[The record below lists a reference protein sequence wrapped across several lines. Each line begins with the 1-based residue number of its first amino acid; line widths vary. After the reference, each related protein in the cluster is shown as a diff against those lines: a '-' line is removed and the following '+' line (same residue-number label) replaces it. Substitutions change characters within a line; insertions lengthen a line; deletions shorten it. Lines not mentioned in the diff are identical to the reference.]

1 MAQIAQQ
8 DNLII
13 EITGALA
20 AMNETT
26 KQKLIDCIKVGTI
39 TDVIVVSKEAANKV
53 INHGKVLGYMVDT
66 TAAESPKYSVTIMDV
81 NTDTPKTVE
90 LN

>member
-20 AMNETT
+20 AMDGTT

-39 TDVIVVSKEAANKV
+39 TDVIVVSTEATNKV
-53 INHGKVLGYMVDT
+53 NHGKVLGYMVDT
-66 TAAESPKYSVTIMDV
+66 TAAESPKYSVAIMEV
-81 NTDTPKTVE
+81 NSGTLVKVL

>member
-20 AMNETT
+20 EMDETT
-26 KQKLIDCIKVGTI
+26 KQKLIDCIKMGTI
-39 TDVIVVSKEAANKV
+39 TDVIVVSKEAAKIVNY
-53 INHGKVLGYMVDT
+53 GKVLSYMVDT
-66 TAAESPKYSVTIMDV
+66 TVAESPKYSIEIVEV
-81 NTDTPKTVE
+81 NAGKLVKVL

>member
-13 EITGALA
+13 EITGALEE
-20 AMNETT
+20 MDETT
-26 KQKLIDCIKVGTI
+26 KQKLIDCIKMGTI
-39 TDVIVVSKEAANKV
+39 TDVILVSTEAPNKF
-53 INHGKVLGYMVDT
+53 NHGKVLAYRADAT
-66 TAAESPKYSVTIMDV
+66 EAESTKYSIELVEV
-81 NTDTPKTVE
+81 NAGKLVKVL

>member
-13 EITGALA
+13 EIPGAL
-20 AMNETT
+20 NEMDGTT
-26 KQKLIDCIKVGTI
+26 KQKLIDRIKMGTI
-39 TDVIVVSKEAANKV
+39 TDVIVVSTEAKKKANYS
-53 INHGKVLGYMVDT
+53 KVLGYMVDY
-66 TAAESPKYSVTIMDV
+66 TAAESPKYSIELIDV
-81 NTDTPKTVE
+81 NGGKLVKVL

>member
-13 EITGALA
+13 EITGTLSE
-20 AMNETT
+20 MDETT
-26 KQKLIDCIKVGTI
+26 KQKLIDCIKAGTI
-39 TDVIVVSKEAANKV
+39 TDVIVASTEAVKKV
-53 INHGKVLGYMVDT
+53 NYGKVLGYRVDT
-66 TAAESPKYSVTIMDV
+66 YTTESPKYSVAIMDV
-81 NTDTPKTVE
+81 NAGKLVKIL

>member
-13 EITGALA
+13 EITGDVASMEEA
-20 AMNETT
+20 T

-39 TDVIVVSKEAANKV
+39 TDVIVVSTEAAHKANYSR
-53 INHGKVLGYMVDT
+53 VLGYRIDT
-66 TAAESPKYSVTIMDV
+66 TTAESTKYTIELIDV
-81 NTDTPKTVE
+81 NGDKLVKVR

>member
-13 EITGALA
+13 EITGTLS
-20 AMNETT
+20 AMDETT

-39 TDVIVVSKEAANKV
+39 TDVIVISTEAAKKANYS
-53 INHGKVLGYMVDT
+53 KVLGYMVDT
-66 TAAESPKYSVTIMDV
+66 TAAESPKYSVAIMDV
-81 NTDTPKTVE
+81 NTGTPKTVE

>member
-13 EITGALA
+13 EITGSLD
-20 AMNETT
+20 AMDETT
-26 KQKLIDCIKVGTI
+26 KQKLIDCIKMGTI
-39 TDVIVVSKEAANKV
+39 TDVIVVSTQAANKV
-53 INHGKVLGYMVDT
+53 NHGKVLGYMVDT
-66 TAAESPKYSVTIMDV
+66 TAAESPKYTVGIMDV
-81 NTDTPKTVE
+81 NTGTTKKVK

>member
-8 DNLII
+8 DNLIV
-13 EITGALA
+13 EVTGTLET
-20 AMNETT
+20 MNETT
-26 KQKLIDCIKVGTI
+26 KQKLIDCIKAGTI

-53 INHGKVLGYMVDT
+53 NHSRVLGYRVDT
-66 TAAESPKYSVTIMDV
+66 TAAESPKYAIEIINV
-81 NTDTPKTVE
+81 NAGNLVKVL

>member
-13 EITGALA
+13 EITGALGE
-20 AMNETT
+20 MDQTT

-39 TDVIVVSKEAANKV
+39 TDVIVVSTEAENIV
-53 INHGKVLGYMVDT
+53 NHGKVLGYKIAT
-66 TAAESPKYSVTIMDV
+66 TAEESNKYSIVIMEV
-81 NTDTPKTVE
+81 HSGKMVKVL

>member
-20 AMNETT
+20 EMDETT

-39 TDVIVVSKEAANKV
+39 TDVIIVSTEAEKKANYS
-53 INHGKVLGYMVDT
+53 KVLGYRVDS
-66 TAAESPKYSVTIMDV
+66 TAEESPKYAIELIDV
-81 NTDTPKTVE
+81 NGGKLVKVL

>member
-20 AMNETT
+20 AMDETT
-26 KQKLIDCIKVGTI
+26 KQKLIDCIKMGTI
-39 TDVIVVSKEAANKV
+39 TDVILVSTEAANKV
-53 INHGKVLGYMVDT
+53 NHGKVLGYMVDT
-66 TAAESPKYSVTIMDV
+66 TAAESPKYSVAIMEV
-81 NTDTPKTVE
+81 NAGKLVKVL

>member
-13 EITGALA
+13 KITGALA
-20 AMNETT
+20 EMDGTT

-39 TDVIVVSKEAANKV
+39 TDVIVISTEYANKA
-53 INHGKVLGYMVDT
+53 NYSKVLGYRVDT
-66 TAAESPKYSVTIMDV
+66 TAAESPKYSIELIDV
-81 NTDTPKTVE
+81 NGGKLVKIL

>member
-13 EITGALA
+13 EITGALD

-39 TDVIVVSKEAANKV
+39 TDVILVSTEAANKV
-53 INHGKVLGYMVDT
+53 NNGKVLSYRVDT
-66 TAAESPKYSVTIMDV
+66 TEAESPKYTIALVEV
-81 NTDTPKTVE
+81 NSGKLMKIL

>member
-13 EITGALA
+13 EITGSLD
-20 AMNETT
+20 AMDETT
-26 KQKLIDCIKVGTI
+26 KQKLIDCIKMGTI
-39 TDVIVVSKEAANKV
+39 TDVIVVSTQAENKV
-53 INHGKVLGYMVDT
+53 NYGKVLGYMVDT
-66 TAAESPKYSVTIMDV
+66 TAAESLKYTVGIMDV
-81 NTDTPKTVE
+81 NTGTTKKIK

>member
-13 EITGALA
+13 EITGAFE
-20 AMNETT
+20 AMGETT
-26 KQKLIDCIKVGTI
+26 KQKLIDCIKMGTI
-39 TDVIVVSKEAANKV
+39 TDVILVSKEAEKKV
-53 INHGKVLGYMVDT
+53 NHRKVLGYMVDT
-66 TAAESPKYSVTIMDV
+66 TAAGPTKYAIELIDV
-81 NTDTPKTVE
+81 SGGNIVNVP

>member
-20 AMNETT
+20 AMDETT

-39 TDVIVVSKEAANKV
+39 TDVIVVSTESANKA
-53 INHGKVLGYMVDT
+53 NYSKVFGYRIDT
-66 TAAESPKYSVTIMDV
+66 TEAESPKYSIEIVEV
-81 NTDTPKTVE
+81 NAGKLEKVL

>member
-13 EITGALA
+13 EITGTLD
-20 AMNETT
+20 AMDKTT
-26 KQKLIDCIKVGTI
+26 KQKLIDCIKAGTI
-39 TDVIVVSKEAANKV
+39 TDVIVVSKEAENIV
-53 INHGKVLGYMVDT
+53 NYGRVLGYKIAT
-66 TAAESPKYSVTIMDV
+66 IAAEPPKYSVVIMEV
-81 NTDTPKTVE
+81 HSGKPVKVL

>member
-13 EITGALA
+13 EITEAIDE
-20 AMNETT
+20 MNGTT

-39 TDVIVVSKEAANKV
+39 TDVIVVSTQAENKV
-53 INHGKVLGYMVDT
+53 NYGKVLSYMVDT
-66 TAAESPKYSVTIMDV
+66 TAAESPKYSVGIMDV
-81 NTDTPKTVE
+81 NTGTTKSVK

>member
-13 EITGALA
+13 EITGAIDV
-20 AMNETT
+20 MNETT
-26 KQKLIDCIKVGTI
+26 KQKLIDCIKSGTI
-39 TDVIVVSKEAANKV
+39 TDVIVVSTQAENKV
-53 INHGKVLGYMVDT
+53 NHGKVLGYMVDT
-66 TAAESPKYSVTIMDV
+66 TAAESPKYSVAIMDV
-81 NTDTPKTVE
+81 NTGTTKKVK

>member
-13 EITGALA
+13 EITGSIDV
-20 AMNETT
+20 MNETA

-39 TDVIVVSKEAANKV
+39 TDVIVVSTQAGNKV
-53 INHGKVLGYMVDT
+53 NHGKVLGYMVDT
-66 TAAESPKYSVTIMDV
+66 TAAESPKYSVAIMDV
-81 NTDTPKTVE
+81 NTGKPKTVG

>member
-1 MAQIAQQ
+1 MAHIAQQ

-13 EITGALA
+13 KITGALVE
-20 AMNETT
+20 MDETT

-39 TDVIVVSKEAANKV
+39 TDVILVSTEAANKV
-53 INHGKVLGYMVDT
+53 NYGKVLSYRVDT
-66 TAAESPKYSVTIMDV
+66 TAAESPKYSIELVEV
-81 NTDTPKTVE
+81 NAGRLVKVL

>member
-13 EITGALA
+13 ETTGTLD
-20 AMNETT
+20 AMDETT

-39 TDVIVVSKEAANKV
+39 TDVIVVSTEAANKV
-53 INHGKVLGYMVDT
+53 NHGKVLGYMVDT
-66 TAAESPKYSVTIMDV
+66 TAAESPKYSVAIMEV
-81 NTDTPKTVE
+81 NSGKLVKVE

>member
-13 EITGALA
+13 EIPGTLA
-20 AMNETT
+20 EMNETT
-26 KQKLIDCIKVGTI
+26 KQKLIDCINMGTI
-39 TDVIVVSKEAANKV
+39 TDVILVSTEAANKV
-53 INHGKVLGYMVDT
+53 NYGKVLSYRVDT
-66 TAAESPKYSVTIMDV
+66 TAAESPKYSIELVEV
-81 NTDTPKTVE
+81 NAGKLVKVI

>member
-13 EITGALA
+13 EISGTLY
-20 AMNETT
+20 AMDETT

-39 TDVIVVSKEAANKV
+39 TDVILVSTEAANKV
-53 INHGKVLGYMVDT
+53 NHGKVLAYRVDT
-66 TAAESPKYSVTIMDV
+66 TDAESPKYSIELVEV
-81 NTDTPKTVE
+81 NAGKLVKVL

>member
-13 EITGALA
+13 KITGALA
-20 AMNETT
+20 AMDETT
-26 KQKLIDCIKVGTI
+26 KQKLIDCIQVGTI
-39 TDVIVVSKEAANKV
+39 TDVIVVSTEAANKV
-53 INHGKVLGYMVDT
+53 NHGKVLGYMVDT
-66 TAAESPKYSVTIMDV
+66 TEAESPKYSIELVEV
-81 NTDTPKTVE
+81 NAGKLVKVL

>member
-13 EITGALA
+13 EITGAID
-20 AMNETT
+20 AMDETT

-39 TDVIVVSKEAANKV
+39 TDVILVSTQAANKV
-53 INHGKVLGYMVDT
+53 NYGKVLGYMVDT
-66 TAAESPKYSVTIMDV
+66 TAAESPKYTVGIMDV
-81 NTDTPKTVE
+81 NTGTTKKVK

>member
-13 EITGALA
+13 EITGDLA
-20 AMNETT
+20 AMDETT

-39 TDVIVVSKEAANKV
+39 TDVIVISTEVAKKV
-53 INHGKVLGYMVDT
+53 NTGKVLGYMVDT
-66 TAAESPKYSVTIMDV
+66 TAAESPKYSVAIMDV
-81 NTDTPKTVE
+81 NTGTPKKVE

>member
-13 EITGALA
+13 EITGALTD
-20 AMNETT
+20 MDETT
-26 KQKLIDCIKVGTI
+26 KQKLIDCIKMGTI
-39 TDVIVVSKEAANKV
+39 TDVIVVSTEVANKV
-53 INHGKVLGYMVDT
+53 NHGKVLSYRVDT
-66 TAAESPKYSVTIMDV
+66 TEAESPKYSIALVEV
-81 NTDTPKTVE
+81 NAGKLVKIL

>member
-13 EITGALA
+13 EITEALD
-20 AMNETT
+20 AMDETT
-26 KQKLIDCIKVGTI
+26 KQKLIDCIKAGTI
-39 TDVIVVSKEAANKV
+39 TDVIVVSTEAVKK
-53 INHGKVLGYMVDT
+53 INYGKVLGYMVDT
-66 TAAESPKYSVTIMDV
+66 TSEKNTKYSVVIMEV
-81 NTDTPKTVE
+81 NACKLVKIL

>member
-8 DNLII
+8 DNLVI

-20 AMNETT
+20 EMNETT
-26 KQKLIDCIKVGTI
+26 KQKLIDCIKMGTI
-39 TDVIVVSKEAANKV
+39 TDVILVSTEAANKV
-53 INHGKVLGYMVDT
+53 NHGKVLGYMVDT
-66 TAAESPKYSVTIMDV
+66 TAAESPKYSVAIMEV
-81 NTDTPKTVE
+81 NAGNLVKVL

>member
-13 EITGALA
+13 EITGALS

-26 KQKLIDCIKVGTI
+26 KQKLIDCIKMGTI
-39 TDVIVVSKEAANKV
+39 TDVILVSTEAEKKV
-53 INHGKVLGYMVDT
+53 NYGKVLAYMVDT
-66 TAAESPKYSVTIMDV
+66 TAAESPKYSIELMEV
-81 NTDTPKTVE
+81 NAGKLVKVL

>member
-13 EITGALA
+13 ETTGNLD
-20 AMNETT
+20 AMDETT
-26 KQKLIDCIKVGTI
+26 KQKLIDCIKMGTI
-39 TDVIVVSKEAANKV
+39 TDVIVVSTEAAKKV
-53 INHGKVLGYMVDT
+53 NRGKVLSYRVDT
-66 TAAESPKYSVTIMDV
+66 TAAESPKYSIALVDV
-81 NTDTPKTVE
+81 NGGKLVKIL

>member
-13 EITGALA
+13 EITGTLSE
-20 AMNETT
+20 MDETT
-26 KQKLIDCIKVGTI
+26 KQKLIDCIKLGTI
-39 TDVIVVSKEAANKV
+39 TDVIVISVEAAKKANYS
-53 INHGKVLGYMVDT
+53 KVLGYRVDT
-66 TAAESPKYSVTIMDV
+66 TAEESPKYSIELVDV
-81 NTDTPKTVE
+81 NGGKLVKVL

>member
-20 AMNETT
+20 EMDETT
-26 KQKLIDCIKVGTI
+26 KQKLIDCIKMGTI
-39 TDVIVVSKEAANKV
+39 TDVILVSTEAANKV
-53 INHGKVLGYMVDT
+53 NYGKVLAYRVDT
-66 TAAESPKYSVTIMDV
+66 TLAESTKYSIELVEV
-81 NTDTPKTVE
+81 NSGKLVKVL

>member
-20 AMNETT
+20 EMDETT

-39 TDVIVVSKEAANKV
+39 TDVIIVSTEAANKV
-53 INHGKVLGYMVDT
+53 NYGKVLACRVDT
-66 TAAESPKYSVTIMDV
+66 TVEGSPKYSIELVEV
-81 NTDTPKTVE
+81 NAGKLVKIL